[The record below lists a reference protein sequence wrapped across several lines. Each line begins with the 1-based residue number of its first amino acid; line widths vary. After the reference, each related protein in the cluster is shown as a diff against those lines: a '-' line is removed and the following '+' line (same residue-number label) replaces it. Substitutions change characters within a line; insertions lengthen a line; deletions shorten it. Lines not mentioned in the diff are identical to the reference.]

1 MRVCVRMRMPSRVC
15 VYCRVRASVC
25 AWVCMCVW
33 RPVFIRTAYIV
44 SPFFVAYLDSYTG
57 RFFQLLAVIS
67 RLPHHIHHVDFQF
80 GRSRQI
86 HHSRASARVCHPL
99 HNVLTSS
106 AVHPS
111 REPCGSPTGGG
122 KPTFPTRCPYSVE
135 PRSSTIIHVYV
146 ANLYETVT
154 S

>member
-1 MRVCVRMRMPSRVC
+1 M
-15 VYCRVRASVC
+15 RASVC
-25 AWVCMCVW
+25 AWVSAYV
-33 RPVFIRTAYIV
+33 RVPVFIRTAYIV
-44 SPFFVAYLDSYTG
+44 SPLFVAYLDSYTG

-67 RLPHHIHHVDFQF
+67 RLSHHIHHVDFQV

-99 HNVLTSS
+99 HNGLTSP

-111 REPCGSPTGGG
+111 RETCGSPTGGG

-135 PRSSTIIHVYV
+135 PRSSAIIHVYV
-146 ANLYETVT
+146 ANLYEAVT